1 VIFGFNTDV
10 RHGDTTYHVQSEAR
24 QNERLLQTQ
33 VFVRGRCIGKRALSY
48 AQRMGEPSFSEEQM
62 HEMLKEQ
69 HRHLVEAVRLGNIE
83 SELDVRADTAAM
95 AIPPVAANPNTSIE
109 LDAAKLLAEVAAEPA
124 TAPAP
129 QTVSLEAKPEN
140 KPRPAAYVLELTG
153 KPMLQGLELQCLNPD
168 AAYSDGSLQMRF
180 RITDAGGNVPN
191 AQITCR
197 LSSSKASPV
206 HVYATTDA
214 TGDAEVQVPL
224 HEVGAAEAALL
235 VQATHGSK
243 SAVRRF
249 RLRVS

>member
-1 VIFGFNTDV
+1 
-10 RHGDTTYHVQSEAR
+10 
-24 QNERLLQTQ
+24 
-33 VFVRGRCIGKRALSY
+33 
-48 AQRMGEPSFSEEQM
+48 
-62 HEMLKEQ
+62 
-69 HRHLVEAVRLGNIE
+69 
-83 SELDVRADTAAM
+83 
-95 AIPPVAANPNTSIE
+95 
-109 LDAAKLLAEVAAEPA
+109 
-124 TAPAP
+124 
-129 QTVSLEAKPEN
+129 
-140 KPRPAAYVLELTG
+140 
-153 KPMLQGLELQCLNPD
+153 MLQGLELQCLNPD